1 MQFTIATVALLAGF
15 ASAGALPRGE
25 AATDGNASIQ
35 ALTHIYVCVDGG
47 FQGTCRNF
55 EIQTGSCLNFVAP
68 FQDSI
73 SSAGPDQGT
82 TCTLYQDTN
91 CGGRSITFTYPG
103 IAHLGDPA
111 YNFGD
116 IASSVRCSI

>member
-1 MQFTIATVALLAGF
+1 MQFNLATVSLLVGIV
-15 ASAGALPRGE
+15 SAGVLQREE
-25 AATDGNASIQ
+25 AVSDGNIGIEAI
-35 ALTHIYVCVDGG
+35 THVFVCVDGG
-47 FQGTCRNF
+47 FSGTCRNF
-55 EIQTGSCLNFVAP
+55 EVQTGSCMNFVAP

-73 SSAGPDQGT
+73 SAAGPDQGT

-91 CGGRSITFTYPG
+91 CGGRSVTFTFPG

-111 YNFGD
+111 FNFGD

>member
-1 MQFTIATVALLAGF
+1 MQFNLATVSLLVGL
-15 ASAGALPRGE
+15 ASAGSVPR
-25 AATDGNASIQ
+25 ADASIQ
-35 ALTHIYVCVDGG
+35 ALTHIFVCTDGG
-47 FQGTCRNF
+47 FAGSCNNF
-55 EIQTGSCLNFVAP
+55 ELQTGACVNFVAP

-91 CGGRSITFTYPG
+91 CGGRSITITYPG
-103 IAHLGDPA
+103 VAHLGDPA

-116 IASSVRCSI
+116 IASSVRCST

>member
-1 MQFTIATVALLAGF
+1 MQFNLATVAFLVGIV
-15 ASAGALPRGE
+15 SAGVLPREE
-25 AATDGNASIQ
+25 AGTVGIEAI
-35 ALTHIYVCVDGG
+35 THIFVCTDGG
-47 FQGTCRNF
+47 FAGTCNNF
-55 EIQTGSCLNFVAP
+55 EVQTGSCMNFVAP

-82 TCTLYQDTN
+82 TCTLFQDTN
-91 CGGRSITFTYPG
+91 CGGRSITFTFPG

-111 YNFGD
+111 FNFGD